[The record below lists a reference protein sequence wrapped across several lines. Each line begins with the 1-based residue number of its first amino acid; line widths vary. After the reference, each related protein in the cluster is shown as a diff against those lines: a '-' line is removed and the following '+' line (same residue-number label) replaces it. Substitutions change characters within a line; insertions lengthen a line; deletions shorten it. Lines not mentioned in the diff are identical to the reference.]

1 MNGNWQ
7 WTCSEKEFGKKLV
20 KLQIEKQYY
29 RCIFS
34 SERDKMTDLAP
45 FRLNWLFCVGDF
57 PFKARQMT
65 SVREDFILI
74 FLHLNEFEFFKEKEE
89 MKTFESDHLNKEKFN
104 WFLNI
109 FSFSN
114 IFLLRMRTEDW
125 FDCFNYKKGNQWKR
139 NFFRVIR
146 NKI

>member
-1 MNGNWQ
+1 
-7 WTCSEKEFGKKLV
+7 
-20 KLQIEKQYY
+20 
-29 RCIFS
+29 
-34 SERDKMTDLAP
+34 
-45 FRLNWLFCVGDF
+45 
-57 PFKARQMT
+57 
-65 SVREDFILI
+65 
-74 FLHLNEFEFFKEKEE
+74 

-114 IFLLRMRTEDW
+114 IFLSTMKTEDW
-125 FDCFNYKKGNQWKR
+125 FDRFNYKKGNQWKR